1 MRHRIL
7 RFALSF
13 YRNQGWAAGTYSF
26 FYCLDFAWAFLMSLR
41 RCRSFCA
48 EENTLVES
56 FFMAKL
62 KLVRDYLSE
71 YLFELAAIIWMS
83 SLAV

>member
-1 MRHRIL
+1 M
-7 RFALSF
+7 SF
-13 YRNQGWAAGTYSF
+13 
-26 FYCLDFAWAFLMSLR
+26 R
-41 RCRSFCA
+41 RCSSFCA

-83 SLAV
+83 SFAV